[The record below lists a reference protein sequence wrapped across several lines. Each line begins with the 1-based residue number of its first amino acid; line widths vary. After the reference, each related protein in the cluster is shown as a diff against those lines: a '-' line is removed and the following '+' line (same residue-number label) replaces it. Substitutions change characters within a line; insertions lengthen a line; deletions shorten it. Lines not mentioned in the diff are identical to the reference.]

1 MIDYVPK
8 SDAEFNN
15 WQNNLVEIVSENA
28 EAWNIASTD
37 LENLKTK
44 QNVSVATFAKAN
56 NKQNRTQADVLAK
69 NEARQDYEKNLRSFV
84 AQWLASNNK
93 VTDVDRTRM
102 GLTVKSGTRTAT
114 PIPTTSPV
122 GSIDFSVR
130 LQHTVHF
137 FDEASPRS
145 KAKPTGVHGCE
156 IYIKVDGEA
165 PKDASEL
172 TYVATDTAT
181 PYVVKFDGN
190 KAGKTA
196 YYWLRWVNTRGETG
210 PWSIAVSAMV
220 AG

>member
-37 LENLKTK
+37 LANLKTK
-44 QNVSVATFAKAN
+44 QNVSVVAFAKAN

-93 VTDVDRTRM
+93 VTDADRTRM
-102 GLTVKSGTRTAT
+102 GLTVKSGTRTAV
-114 PIPTTSPV
+114 PVPTTSPV
-122 GSIDFSVR
+122 GSVDFSVR

-137 FDEASPRS
+137 SDEASPRS
-145 KAKPTGVHGCE
+145 KAKPAGVHGCE
-156 IYIKVDGEA
+156 IYMKVDGEA

-181 PYVVKFDGN
+181 PYVLKFDGS
-190 KAGKTA
+190 KAGKMV